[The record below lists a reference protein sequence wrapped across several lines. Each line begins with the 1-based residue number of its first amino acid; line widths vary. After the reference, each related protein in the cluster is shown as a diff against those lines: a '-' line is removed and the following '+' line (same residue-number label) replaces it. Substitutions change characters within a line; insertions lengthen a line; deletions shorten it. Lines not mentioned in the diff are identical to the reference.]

1 MSYSQLPVD
10 VLHEILEDS
19 PDFATLSVAIRL
31 SKTHNQVFQAHPK
44 SISRAVAQN
53 VVGYGLHSAS
63 RLAEY
68 HRRCS
73 QWDQD
78 FLTRAEISGLPDEDH
93 FATLDF
99 TKSPTLIPKLENNAA
114 AVRALRNFYSQ
125 RYDAPLRFR
134 GAPQTY

>member
-53 VVGYGLHSAS
+53 VVGYGLHSAA

-125 RYDAPLRFR
+125 RYGAPLRFR